1 MYEPECKF
9 NEAVKAAIAKM
20 MQEYVTEMEHYSY
33 YGSNPG
39 VPESEIEEIAE
50 RIVKEFM

>member
-1 MYEPECKF
+1 MCEQECKF
-9 NEAVKAAIAKM
+9 NEAIKAAIAKM

-39 VPESEIEEIAE
+39 IREEDIEEIAE